1 MKNQKNPLLGVGMVG
16 QQIKVQ
22 GQWTQGMGDSLGQ
35 YPQGYFIWSNRVGG
49 KFCQLLLCWA
59 GVNTGAKEAE
69 WCPGSRQHSRR
80 PHSKRYTSGG
90 SPQSRQ
96 RHALLPR
103 TWASKTLVYKPKE
116 EKAVKSQELSEENQ
130 YPKRKQQTQQEERLI
145 SGKDWEQRE
154 ELKCRWAVASE
165 WLNTWD

>member
-1 MKNQKNPLLGVGMVG
+1 MVG

-22 GQWTQGMGDSLGQ
+22 GQWTQGMGNSLGQ

-69 WCPGSRQHSRR
+69 WCPGSRWHSWR
-80 PHSKRYTSGG
+80 PHSKRY
-90 SPQSRQ
+90 SRQ

-103 TWASKTLVYKPKE
+103 TWASKTRVYKPKE
-116 EKAVKSQELSEENQ
+116 EKVVKSQELSEESQ
-130 YPKRKQQTQQEERLI
+130 YPKRKQKTQQEERLM
-145 SGKDWEQRE
+145 SGRDWEQRE

-165 WLNTWD
+165 WLSTWDQESNYLKSFPSSITF